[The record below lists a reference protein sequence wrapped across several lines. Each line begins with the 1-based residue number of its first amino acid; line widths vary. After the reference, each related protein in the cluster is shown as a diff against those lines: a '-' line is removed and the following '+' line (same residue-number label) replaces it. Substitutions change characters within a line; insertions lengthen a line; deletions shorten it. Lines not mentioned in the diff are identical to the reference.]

1 MSLVLAF
8 DTATQ
13 ATVVGLLA
21 NGAQPLER
29 RDDPEP
35 GGRPRHTQRLLALCA
50 EALAEAGAEWGD
62 VTRIGVGVGP
72 GSFTGLRIG
81 VATARAL
88 GQARGAETVTV
99 STLAALARGVAG
111 DAPPTR
117 DVVAVLDARRGE
129 AFAAPFAAGS
139 PVAPAAVSV
148 DPPDLAG
155 LAGPGWLAV
164 GDGAVRYRGE
174 LERGGIEVPPDA
186 DPRHRVGGGPL
197 VRLAAT
203 ATPVPVAT
211 LVPEYVRLPDAEI
224 HHRRVASG
232 P

>member
-21 NGAQPLER
+21 AGQAPIER

-35 GGRPRHTQRLLALCA
+35 GVRPRHTQRLLALCEA
-50 EALAEAGAEWGD
+50 ALAEAGAAWED
-62 VTRIGVGVGP
+62 VDRIGVGVGP

-88 GQARGAETVTV
+88 GQARGVETVTV

-111 DAPPTR
+111 DAAAAR
-117 DVVAVLDARRGE
+117 DVLAVLDARRGE
-129 AFAAPFAAGS
+129 AFAAAFAAGDAAS
-139 PVAPAAVSV
+139 PTAVSV
-148 DPPDLAG
+148 DPPALAG
-155 LAGPGWLAV
+155 LARPGSLAV
-164 GDGAVRYRGE
+164 GDGAVRYRGD
-174 LERGGIEVPPDA
+174 LEAGGIEVPPD
-186 DPRHRVGGGPL
+186 DDLRHRVGGAPL
-197 VRLAAT
+197 VRLAAA
-203 ATPVPVAT
+203 ATPVPVGT
-211 LVPEYVRLPDAEI
+211 LVPDYVRLPDAEI
-224 HHRRVASG
+224 HHRRVAAG

>member
-21 NGAQPLER
+21 AREPPIER

-35 GGRPRHTQRLLALCA
+35 GTRPRHTQRLLALCE
-50 EALAEAGAEWGD
+50 EALTQAGAEWGD

-88 GQARGAETVTV
+88 GQARGVETVTV
-99 STLAALARGVAG
+99 STLAALARGVAE
-111 DAPPTR
+111 DAAATR
-117 DVVAVLDARRGE
+117 DVLAVLDARRGE
-129 AFAAPFAAGS
+129 AFAAPFAAAAAS
-139 PVAPAAVSV
+139 VPAAVNI
-148 DPPDLAG
+148 DPQALAG
-155 LAGPGWLAV
+155 LARPGWLAV
-164 GDGAVRYRGE
+164 GDGAVRYRAE
-174 LERGGIEVPPDA
+174 LEAGGIEVPPDD

-197 VRLAAT
+197 VRLAAAAT
-203 ATPVPVAT
+203 AVPVAT
-211 LVPEYVRLPDAEI
+211 LVPDYVRLPDAEI
-224 HHRRVASG
+224 HHRRVAAG

>member
-21 NGAQPLER
+21 PGGVPIER

-35 GGRPRHTQRLLALCA
+35 GARPRHTQRLLALCE
-50 EALAEAGAEWGD
+50 EALAQAGAEWGD
-62 VTRIGVGVGP
+62 VGRIGVGVGP

-88 GQARGAETVTV
+88 GRARGAETVTV
-99 STLAALARGVAG
+99 STLAALACGVSG
-111 DAPPTR
+111 DAPATR
-117 DVVAVLDARRGE
+117 DVLAVLDARRGE
-129 AFAAPFAAGS
+129 AFAAAFAAGTAT
-139 PVAPAAVSV
+139 VPAAVSV
-148 DPPDLAG
+148 DPPVLAG
-155 LAGPGWLAV
+155 LARAGWLAV
-164 GDGAVRYRGE
+164 GDGAVRYRRE
-174 LERGGIEVPPDA
+174 LEAGGLEVPPDE
-186 DPRHRVGGGPL
+186 DLRHRVRGGPL

-203 ATPVPVAT
+203 ATAVPVAT
-211 LVPEYVRLPDAEI
+211 LVPDYVRLPDAEI
-224 HHRRVASG
+224 HHRRVAAG

>member
-8 DTATQ
+8 DTATP

-21 NGAQPLER
+21 GGAQPIER

-35 GGRPRHTQRLLALCA
+35 GGRPRHTQLLLALCA
-50 EALAEAGAEWGD
+50 EALREAGAEWGD
-62 VTRIGVGVGP
+62 VDRIGVGVGP

-88 GQARGAETVTV
+88 GRARGAETVPV
-99 STLAALARGVAG
+99 PTLAALAGGATG
-111 DAPPTR
+111 DPAEPR
-117 DVVAVLDARRGE
+117 NVLAVLDARRGE
-129 AFAAPFAAGS
+129 AFATPFAAGGAA
-139 PVAPAAVSV
+139 APAAVSA
-148 DPPDLAG
+148 DPRQLAG
-155 LAGPGWLAV
+155 LAAPGWLAV

-174 LERGGIEVPPDA
+174 LELHGIEVPPDA

-197 VRLAAT
+197 VRLAA
-203 ATPVPVAT
+203 AAAPVPVAT

-224 HHRRVASG
+224 HRRRVAAG

>member
-21 NGAQPLER
+21 AREPPIER

-35 GGRPRHTQRLLALCA
+35 GTRPRHTQRLLALCE
-50 EALAEAGAEWGD
+50 EALTQAGAEWGD

-88 GQARGAETVTV
+88 GQARAVETVTV
-99 STLAALARGVAG
+99 STLTALARGVDDPRA
-111 DAPPTR
+111 
-117 DVVAVLDARRGE
+117 VLAVLDARRGE
-129 AFAAPFAAGS
+129 AFAAPFAAGAATA
-139 PVAPAAVSV
+139 PRAVAV
-148 DPPDLAG
+148 DPPELAG
-155 LAGPGWLAV
+155 LGQPGWLAV
-164 GDGAVRYRGE
+164 GDGAVRYRAE
-174 LERGGIEVPPDA
+174 LEAGGIEVPPDE
-186 DPRHRVGGGPL
+186 DPRHRVRGGPL
-197 VRLAAT
+197 VRLAAAAT
-203 ATPVPVAT
+203 AVPVAT
-211 LVPEYVRLPDAEI
+211 LVPDYVRLPDAEI
-224 HHRRVASG
+224 HHRRVAAG